1 MRRAVI
7 MASSEV
13 DEVVERL
20 VRIKRDGGLMQ
31 AVDVGHVGVERIYG
45 GAGDQALSS
54 GHVGYRKLAS
64 HPRLPFSRSSLWR
77 YVRIY
82 LLARRMPWVMSESA
96 LSVSHLIVVLGVE
109 PQQQQQQWLERAVEQ
124 RWSATQ
130 LRSELQEPAELRATD
145 RRAVTKALN
154 RLQRARD
161 ALEQLGGLG
170 AFDPYARHQA
180 WELVRETRNFCD
192 SLAQSLADSEKQ
204 RRVS

>member
-1 MRRAVI
+1 MI
-7 MASSEV
+7 ASSEV
-13 DEVVERL
+13 DDVVERL
-20 VRIKRDGGLMQ
+20 VRIKRDGGMMQ
-31 AVDVGHVGVERIYG
+31 AVDVGHVVVERIYG
-45 GAGDQALSS
+45 GAGDQELSS

-64 HPRLPFSRSSLWR
+64 HPRLPFSKSSLWR

-82 LLARRMPWVMSESA
+82 LLARRMPWVVSESA

-109 PQQQQQQWLERAVEQ
+109 PQQQRQWLERAIEQ

-130 LRSELQEPAELRATD
+130 LRSELHEPGELRAAD

-180 WELVRETRNFCD
+180 WELVRETRDFCD
-192 SLAQSLADSEKQ
+192 SLARSLADSEEQ